1 MINGMTV
8 EEYNAKERLR
18 GSIVAKLHGYTP
30 FDEGDTEESMK
41 AEFLELTG
49 EAYRT
54 QEEEVAEQA
63 DAQRERRD
71 IEEMDRM
78 DADLQI
84 IADAKAAGF
93 MDCRAVRDALG
104 FDGLKPNG
112 SHYDSVGVAYRFIA
126 DSGEPIVHLIPNDG
140 RGYYINGGRK
150 KILPA
155 LRTGI
160 WPDAF
165 STVLAYKEQ
174 WDADRAA
181 REQKSRDDA
190 QALKDAFDKQKA
202 DELAEL
208 IARQDAALAQR
219 AAEQAERYAALDAA
233 RDAEIQLLI
242 AEADAADAQI
252 MTPARRAEV
261 LAALRSYVAAG
272 LPLNRNGL
280 PPKKALNDHAGFQI
294 EGWEKR
300 ECWPE
305 V

>member
-1 MINGMTV
+1 MINSTRDA
-8 EEYNAKERLR
+8 EY
-18 GSIVAKLHGYTP
+18 
-30 FDEGDTEESMK
+30 
-41 AEFLELTG
+41 
-49 EAYRT
+49 
-54 QEEEVAEQA
+54 QA
-63 DAQRERRD
+63 Q
-71 IEEMDRM
+71 M

-84 IADAKAAGF
+84 IAEAKANGF
-93 MDCRAVRDALG
+93 MDCRTVRDALG
-104 FDGLKPNG
+104 YDYPKSNG
-112 SHYDSVGVAYRFIA
+112 SFYDSVGVAYRFISEA
-126 DSGEPIVHLIPNDG
+126 GESIVHLIPNDG

-150 KILPA
+150 KISLA

-165 STVLAYKEQ
+165 PAVLAYKEQ

-181 REQKSRDDA
+181 REQKSWDDA

-208 IARQDAALAQR
+208 IARQEAALAQR
-219 AAEQAERYAALDAA
+219 AAEQAEHYAALDAA

-252 MTPARRAEV
+252 LTPARRAEV
-261 LAALRSYVAAG
+261 IEALRSYTGPLTKRG
-272 LPLNRNGL
+272 LPKRQPLN
-280 PPKKALNDHAGFQI
+280 AHAGFQI

-305 V
+305 VEGG